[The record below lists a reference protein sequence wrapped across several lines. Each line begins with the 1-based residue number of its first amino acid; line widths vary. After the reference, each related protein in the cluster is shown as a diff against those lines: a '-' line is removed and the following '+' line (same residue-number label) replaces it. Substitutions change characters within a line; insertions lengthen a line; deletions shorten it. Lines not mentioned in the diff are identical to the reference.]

1 MEDKLRKLAE
11 EFLLQ
16 PDAECFIGYEEGP
29 SGSVRPVFIRRPEE
43 VHRLV
48 WNQKCFANLTTYLPD
63 FHRKNLVVGIVVKG
77 CDARALRELIRA
89 HQIDRHRIYVVG
101 LPCEGLVTPEGD
113 VIAERCYGCV
123 FPESFKYDTA
133 LGPMKT
139 PDRLKGIEHETLDD
153 LSPMERRKFWELEF
167 EKCIRCDAC
176 REICY
181 ACFCPEC
188 ILESTQ
194 PRWLSRRQN
203 RGEKL
208 FFHSVRALHL
218 VGRCIGCGE
227 CERAC
232 PAGVRL
238 MLLNRYLQKQL
249 EDLFGYRGAG
259 ILEDASPLL
268 TSLRDDPDPFAGGF
282 E

>member
-1 MEDKLRKLAE
+1 MEDLLRKLAN
-11 EFLLQ
+11 EFLQ
-16 PDAECFIGYEEGP
+16 RPDAECFIGYEEGP
-29 SGSVRPVFIRRPEE
+29 NGSVRPAFIRRPEDI
-43 VHRLV
+43 HRLV
-48 WNQKCFANLTTYLPD
+48 WNQKCYPNLTAYLPD
-63 FHRKNLVVGIVVKG
+63 FPKQKRVIGITVKG

-89 HQIDRHRIYVVG
+89 HQVERHSVYVVG
-101 LPCEGLVTPEGD
+101 LPCTGLKTPGED
-113 VIAERCYGCV
+113 RIAERWFGCV
-123 FPESFKYDTA
+123 FPEAFQYDAA

-139 PDRLKGIEHETLDD
+139 PDGLARTEYETLDN
-153 LSPMERRKFWELEF
+153 LSNKERREFWKLEF

-176 REICY
+176 RKICY

-188 ILESTQ
+188 ILDSTQ

-203 RGEKL
+203 LGEKL

-259 ILEDASPLL
+259 ILEDAPPLL
-268 TSLRDDPDPFAGGF
+268 TFLRDDPDPFTGGF